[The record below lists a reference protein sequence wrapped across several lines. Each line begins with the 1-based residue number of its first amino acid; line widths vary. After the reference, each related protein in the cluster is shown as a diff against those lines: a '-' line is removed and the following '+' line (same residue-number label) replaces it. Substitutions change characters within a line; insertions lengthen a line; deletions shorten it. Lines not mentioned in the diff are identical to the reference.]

1 MQVIVTGAAGFV
13 GQHLVRRLEEQG
25 AAVTAVVGPG
35 RTAAAGVPVDVGEVD
50 AMRGVLDATE
60 PSIVFHL
67 AGTATREAGT
77 GPEAFEVNSRGTAA
91 LLQAVQATGAPVR
104 VVVASTD
111 ALTGR
116 PPGDH
121 YERSKAATEAAA
133 VCARAEHGLD
143 VVIARLANVYGPGDR
158 SRHRLVPAAA
168 SAVAAG
174 QGFEPV
180 SPSSVLDLVHVADVT
195 AALVRLGQRAEEPV
209 HRIASGTHVTVGA
222 VVSFVQAI
230 AREEAPPVLDV
241 SPYASSVPLVPG
253 WTPEI
258 ALAPGL
264 EATIRWYLER
274 SPDQGAD

>member
-60 PSIVFHL
+60 ASIVFHL

-121 YERSKAATEAAA
+121 YERSKAA
-133 VCARAEHGLD
+133 
-143 VVIARLANVYGPGDR
+143 
-158 SRHRLVPAAA
+158 A
-168 SAVAAG
+168 SVAA
-174 QGFEPV
+174 F
-180 SPSSVLDLVHVADVT
+180 
-195 AALVRLGQRAEEPV
+195 
-209 HRIASGTHVTVGA
+209 
-222 VVSFVQAI
+222 
-230 AREEAPPVLDV
+230 
-241 SPYASSVPLVPG
+241 
-253 WTPEI
+253 
-258 ALAPGL
+258 
-264 EATIRWYLER
+264 ER
-274 SPDQGAD
+274 S